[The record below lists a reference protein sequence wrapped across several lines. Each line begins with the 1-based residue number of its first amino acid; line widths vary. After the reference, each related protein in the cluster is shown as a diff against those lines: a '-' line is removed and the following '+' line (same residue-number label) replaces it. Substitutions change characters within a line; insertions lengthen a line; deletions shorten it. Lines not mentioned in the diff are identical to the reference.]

1 MYECE
6 GVWPTEV
13 HALGLPGLDDV
24 QLGCVPELLGAFL
37 RHALAPEALPLEGAV
52 CVRVRAQRAGRE
64 ESSC

>member
-1 MYECE
+1 ML
-6 GVWPTEV
+6 TQV
-13 HALGLPGLDDV
+13 HALGLARLDDL
-24 QLGCVPELLGAFL
+24 QLGGVLKLFGAFL